1 MIPRN
6 LRHFRLFLHV
16 ADGHGVT
23 GAARRLGVTQPAV
36 TQALA
41 SLERAAAAPL
51 FDRSPQ
57 GLFPTARGAALALR
71 LRRAMGPLDA
81 ALAAL
86 SPRLPRTATA
96 AQLDALVA
104 VAEARNVTLAA
115 ASMGRAQ
122 PTLHRAIARLEQEA
136 GTRLFE
142 RSAVGLVPTRA
153 CRALVHAARLAR
165 SEVAQAEAE
174 LAEMDGRD
182 AGRITIGALPLSRT
196 AVLPEALAAFHAERP
211 GHVVTVIDGPYPEL
225 LGGLRQGEIDLILGA
240 LRDPAPVGDVVEEGL
255 FTDRLVILARPGH
268 PATRGPALDRAA
280 LSRHAF
286 ALPRPG
292 TPSRAQFDAAFPD
305 PPGAGG
311 PACSVECGSILL
323 MRELLRQSDL
333 LGCISARQAEAE
345 LRAGLLAEV
354 PTELRWPARPI
365 GVMHRA
371 GWRPT
376 PAQVLLLDHLRR
388 VARAGSDPQAGAGP
402 AAPVALPPCH
412 ATTARGGTGPMPDHV
427 IPAAPV
433 PTIPTADGGAFP
445 VRRVYCI
452 GRNFAA
458 HAVEMGHDPDRE
470 PPFFF
475 QKTPDSLDPSG
486 QFPYPP
492 KTSDVHHEV
501 ELLVAL
507 KSGGTDIPV
516 DTALDHVWGYG
527 ISLDMTRR
535 DLQGEAKKLGRPWEI
550 GKSFERSGPVGPLH
564 PVTQVGHPSEGRI
577 ALTVNGETRQEGDL
591 NQMIWKVPEMIA
603 YLSEYFTLA
612 PGDVIMAGT
621 PAGVG
626 PVARGDVMEAAID
639 GLGTLTVTVI

>member
-1 MIPRN
+1 
-6 LRHFRLFLHV
+6 
-16 ADGHGVT
+16 
-23 GAARRLGVTQPAV
+23 
-36 TQALA
+36 
-41 SLERAAAAPL
+41 
-51 FDRSPQ
+51 
-57 GLFPTARGAALALR
+57 
-71 LRRAMGPLDA
+71 
-81 ALAAL
+81 
-86 SPRLPRTATA
+86 
-96 AQLDALVA
+96 
-104 VAEARNVTLAA
+104 
-115 ASMGRAQ
+115 
-122 PTLHRAIARLEQEA
+122 
-136 GTRLFE
+136 
-142 RSAVGLVPTRA
+142 
-153 CRALVHAARLAR
+153 
-165 SEVAQAEAE
+165 
-174 LAEMDGRD
+174 
-182 AGRITIGALPLSRT
+182 
-196 AVLPEALAAFHAERP
+196 
-211 GHVVTVIDGPYPEL
+211 
-225 LGGLRQGEIDLILGA
+225 
-240 LRDPAPVGDVVEEGL
+240 
-255 FTDRLVILARPGH
+255 
-268 PATRGPALDRAA
+268 
-280 LSRHAF
+280 
-286 ALPRPG
+286 
-292 TPSRAQFDAAFPD
+292 
-305 PPGAGG
+305 
-311 PACSVECGSILL
+311 
-323 MRELLRQSDL
+323 
-333 LGCISARQAEAE
+333 
-345 LRAGLLAEV
+345 
-354 PTELRWPARPI
+354 
-365 GVMHRA
+365 
-371 GWRPT
+371 
-376 PAQVLLLDHLRR
+376 
-388 VARAGSDPQAGAGP
+388 
-402 AAPVALPPCH
+402 
-412 ATTARGGTGPMPDHV
+412 MPDHV

-626 PVARGDVMEAAID
+626 PVARGDVMEAEIA
-639 GLGTLTVTVI
+639 GLGTLTVTVV